1 MDTFSHVAK
10 MTTVKTLLV
19 FVAAKKWSF
28 TQLDIS
34 NAFLN
39 GDLNEE
45 IYMTLPS
52 GYTPKDGVTLPPN
65 LVWKLNKSLYGL
77 KQAFRQWFLK
87 FSLTLMTLGFK
98 KSHSDHTLF
107 IKRTEDRFVAVLVY
121 VDIIIASN
129 NDDDVIFVKT
139 SLAQHFKLQ
148 YLSPL
153 RYFLGL
159 EIARTSSGIS
169 ISQRKYTLELF
180 EDVSFLAAKTSSVPM
195 EPSNVLRQDST

>member
-1 MDTFSHVAK
+1 MDTFSPVVK
-10 MTTVKTLLV
+10 MTIVKTLLAV
-19 FVAAKKWSF
+19 AAAKKWSL

-65 LVWKLNKSLYGL
+65 LVCKLNKSLYGL

-107 IKRTEDRFVAVLVY
+107 IKRTEDRYVAVLVY

-139 SLAQHFKLQ
+139 SLAQHFKL
-148 YLSPL
+148 
-153 RYFLGL
+153 
-159 EIARTSSGIS
+159 
-169 ISQRKYTLELF
+169 
-180 EDVSFLAAKTSSVPM
+180 
-195 EPSNVLRQDST
+195 